1 MTRGKTKVRG
11 SWFVVRREV
20 LGRGQRLER
29 VRKEDKEAE
38 RQMVRRSG
46 REGAWGA

>member
-20 LGRGQRLER
+20 LSRRQRVDR
-29 VRKEDKEAE
+29 VRKEDKEAG
-38 RQMVRRSG
+38 RQVGRGSG
-46 REGAWGA
+46 REAA

>member
-1 MTRGKTKVRG
+1 MTRGKIRVRG

-20 LGRGQRLER
+20 LSGKQRVDR
-29 VRKEDKEAE
+29 ARKEDKEAE

-46 REGAWGA
+46 KEGG